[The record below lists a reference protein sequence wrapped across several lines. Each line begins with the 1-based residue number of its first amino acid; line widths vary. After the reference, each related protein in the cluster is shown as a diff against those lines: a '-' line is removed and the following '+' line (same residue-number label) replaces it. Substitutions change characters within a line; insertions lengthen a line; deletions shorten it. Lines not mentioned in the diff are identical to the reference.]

1 MGSAECIKFHQLSRP
16 HTIESLASAAIVGC
30 EIRLSENYRIYF
42 SSEISSSSSTK
53 EKLTPKLWYSRR
65 RSHQLILQ
73 FF

>member
-1 MGSAECIKFHQLSRP
+1 MGSAECIKFHQLLRP
-16 HTIESLASAAIVGC
+16 NTIESLALAAAAGC

-42 SSEISSSSSTK
+42 SLEISCSSSK
-53 EKLTPKLWYSRR
+53 EEKLTAKLWYSRR